1 MGFGIPALAYRFAKL
16 VYPMHQTLA
25 FKRADGSL
33 IRNHQKDSHRLIRRG
48 KELFL
53 FDRGALGKR
62 LERGCDEAERI
73 ERKLELRARRTCLDL
88 LTQTIKAITNFVWL
102 QERHCLVECARLQIE
117 QQRHRDR
124 LQIANAIRR
133 GHGRTSEPARAPRL
147 LAQAFSKHRRELL
160 QFVDITRMTDQRER

>member
-1 MGFGIPALAYRFAKL
+1 MRFGIPAIAYRFAKL

-62 LERGCDEAERI
+62 LKRGCDEAERI
-73 ERKLELRARRTCLDL
+73 ERKLELRARRAGLDL
-88 LTQTIKAITNFVWL
+88 LAQTIKAITNFVWL
-102 QERHCLVECARLQIE
+102 QERHCLVEDVRLQME
-117 QQRHRDR
+117 QQRHRYR
-124 LQIANAIRR
+124 LQIVK
-133 GHGRTSEPARAPRL
+133 S
-147 LAQAFSKHRRELL
+147 SREG
-160 QFVDITRMTDQRER
+160 